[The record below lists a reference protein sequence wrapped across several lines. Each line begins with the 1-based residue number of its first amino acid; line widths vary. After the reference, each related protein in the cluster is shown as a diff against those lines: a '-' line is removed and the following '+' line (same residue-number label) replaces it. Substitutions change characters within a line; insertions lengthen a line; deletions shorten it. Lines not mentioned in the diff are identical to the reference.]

1 MNKEKSAREKSRP
14 LPNINLK
21 LLHMFMLVAEHR
33 SFRQAAELSHRSQS
47 AVTGQIQQLEAQL
60 GVDLF
65 HRTTRQV
72 RLTTEGEQ
80 LLESARRAIHE
91 MENGLRQIQETVDLK
106 RGRIFLSCSTTVS
119 STRLA
124 PILAAFERDYPGVEV
139 FVQELTSGDMFE
151 TVRREEVDFGIG
163 PIMAL
168 PEFDFEPILTE
179 NLYAVVH
186 RDLFPDTVEHITLA
200 RLTSLPLLLLNPGTA
215 LRALI
220 DETARE
226 RGLTVNAKFQ
236 FSQAQ
241 TLISMASAGLGA
253 AVLPAMVLP
262 RHKLANVQVLPITH
276 PRMTRDVAIVRL
288 RHRKLTPAAA
298 RLAQLVRE
306 LIDGAPRRRKA
317 ATATPRRSA

>member
-1 MNKEKSAREKSRP
+1 MGKEKSRP

-21 LLHMFMLVAEHR
+21 LLHTFMLVAEHY
-33 SFRQAAELSHRSQS
+33 SFRQAAELSHRSQA
-47 AVTGQIQQLEAQL
+47 AVTGQIKQLEAQL

-72 RLTTEGEQ
+72 RLTAEGTQ
-80 LLESARRAIHE
+80 LLESARRAVHE

-139 FVQELTSGDMFE
+139 FVRELTSGDMFE
-151 TVRREEVDFGIG
+151 TVRREEADFGIG
-163 PIMAL
+163 PIMEL

-179 NLYAVVH
+179 NLYAVVP
-186 RDLFPDTVEHITLA
+186 RNLFPDTAEQITLA
-200 RLTSLPLLLLNPGTA
+200 RLASMPLLLLNPGTA

-220 DETARE
+220 DDTARS
-226 RGLTVNAKFQ
+226 RGLTINTKFQ

-241 TLISMASAGLGA
+241 TLISMATAGLGA

-262 RHKLANVQVLPITH
+262 AKPHKDVQVLPIAS

-298 RLAQLVRE
+298 RLAQLVRD
-306 LIDGAPRRRKA
+306 LIHGPSGRRTAR
-317 ATATPRRSA
+317 ATTRRPPA